1 MKKNLLITGENR
13 GPLSAH
19 EKNLL
24 NSMSKFDNL
33 ELSAGGSTSLGGAAT
48 LKNILGNPVFVAQFN
63 LRFLTYYQNITVPA
77 LVAAA
82 AVPAAVQTNN
92 SIVAF
97 GNSDF
102 AGGYPKSLQFV
113 PDAVWT
119 LDRFGIY
126 GKDVFLANVTL
137 IAPFLMRGD
146 MVSLWDVTTAAVH
159 FQKIIVVRCPQV
171 AYGTLLDALNSD
183 TFMINMIRYKVNPL
197 QVAQLVNQIIPIT
210 QSLFGK
216 AQDDKIDPST
226 YITGQTFNQNISD
239 IPLELAIDKS
249 KILCTYAGFDVVDFD
264 WTITVAY
271 SKKIRIA

>member
-33 ELSAGGSTSLGGAAT
+33 ELVGGGTTSLGGAAT
-48 LKNILGNPVFVAQFN
+48 LKNILGNPVFTSQFN

-126 GKDVFLANVTL
+126 GKDIFLANVTL

>member
-1 MKKNLLITGENR
+1 MKRKLIESGENR

-33 ELSAGGSTSLGGAAT
+33 ELSSGGSSSLGGAAN
-48 LKNILGNPVFVAQFN
+48 LKNILGNPIFTAQFN
-63 LRFLTYYQNITVPA
+63 LRFLTYYQNETVPA

-82 AVPAAVQTNN
+82 ALPVAIQTNN

-113 PDAVWT
+113 PDAVWA
-119 LDRFGIY
+119 LDRFGIF
-126 GKDVFLANVTL
+126 GRDVFATETML
-137 IAPFLMRGD
+137 ITPFINRGD
-146 MVSLWDVTTAAVH
+146 MVSIWNVTTGAVLY
-159 FQKIIVVRCPQV
+159 QKIIIVRCPQV

-197 QVAQLVNQIIPIT
+197 QVGQLINQIIPIV

-226 YITGQTFNQNISD
+226 YITGDTYNQNISD
-239 IPLELAIDKS
+239 IPLELAIDKT
-249 KILCTYAGFDVVDFD
+249 KILATYAGFDVVDFD